1 MCLASLRPES
11 KFQSVSGR
19 QQSVNGRRRHP
30 VYNPSSNHTILEFFL
45 MPAIHTH
52 EFANV
57 EDYLHHRSP
66 YLLLRQIEDISDASI
81 QVSTAI
87 SGDEHFVTGHFPGA
101 PIVPGAMLQEM
112 TTQAA
117 GVLIAARHNP
127 MEEFNTHDPF
137 SNEYALGVLVRV
149 KGARFR
155 GFARPGDALQIYV
168 ELVERVG
175 DLFDFRGRV
184 VVDDRTIMSNAFQLG
199 NIPSAT
205 LQGNDNMKDQ
215 R

>member
-1 MCLASLRPES
+1 
-11 KFQSVSGR
+11 
-19 QQSVNGRRRHP
+19 
-30 VYNPSSNHTILEFFL
+30 

-112 TTQAA
+112 TTQSAGILLAA
-117 GVLIAARHNP
+117 KFNP
-127 MEEFNTHDPF
+127 MPEFDTHDPF
-137 SNEYALGVLVRV
+137 FNKYALGVLIQV
-149 KGARFR
+149 KGARYR
-155 GFARPGDALQIYV
+155 GFARPGDTLRIDV
-168 ELVERVG
+168 ELVEQVS
-175 DLFDFRGRV
+175 DVFEFKGRIKLAGK
-184 VVDDRTIMSNAFQLG
+184 TIMTNCFQLA
-199 NIPSAT
+199 NILSKT
-205 LQGNDNMKDQ
+205 LQGESI
-215 R
+215 